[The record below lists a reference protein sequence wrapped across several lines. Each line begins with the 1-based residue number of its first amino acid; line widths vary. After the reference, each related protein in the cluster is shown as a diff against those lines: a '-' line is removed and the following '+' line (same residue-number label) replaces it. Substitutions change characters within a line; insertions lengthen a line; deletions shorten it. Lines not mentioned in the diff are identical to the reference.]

1 MMDNKIDFLV
11 YCIENY
17 KNDKSLKGKEAIEFF
32 NRYRVFDYINAS
44 YEALHTTG
52 KEYIID
58 DLDIYINARKQVD
71 SSFLQ

>member
-1 MMDNKIDFLV
+1 MDEKIDFLV

-17 KNDKSLKGKEAIEFF
+17 KNVKGLKGKEAIELF
-32 NRYRVFDYINAS
+32 NRYRVLDYINAS

-71 SSFLQ
+71 SGVMH

>member
-1 MMDNKIDFLV
+1 MDEKLDFLA

-17 KNDKSLKGKEAIEFF
+17 KNAKGLKGRETIDLF
-32 NRYRVFDYINAS
+32 NRYRVLDYINAS

-58 DLDIYINARKQVD
+58 DLNIYIDVRKQVD
-71 SSFLQ
+71 ASVIQ

>member
-1 MMDNKIDFLV
+1 MENKIDFLV

-17 KNDKSLKGKEAIEFF
+17 KNNKRLKGKEAIEIF

-52 KEYIID
+52 KLYIVE
-58 DLDIYINARKQVD
+58 DLDIYINARKKVD
-71 SSFLQ
+71 SSFLH